1 MTDHTTGE
9 AASPDASGPGRDAGP
24 PRRLLTRSRRPKVLG
39 GVCGG
44 LGRYFG
50 IDPVVFRVVIAVLA
64 LTGGIGL
71 ISYGIG
77 WLLIPMDGEDET
89 ELRRLLSGRLEG
101 GSLTAVLCTLVG
113 SGLFLSTIDNGD
125 NQGFSLCLAAATVG
139 AVYWSYRR
147 RTMPA
152 AGQGDAEGSVAGGA
166 AQVADA
172 PPAAQPPPTAT
183 PSWWRTTSAGT
194 VSFDKS
200 DAYGPAGGGSD
211 GRGTRY
217 LWGPEEGPGAGSSAY
232 ESTYESVYEKE
243 RDGDADR
250 PTAGRPRRSYLGAI
264 AFLLAV
270 AACGTGITAT
280 WHGHALRTILETGL
294 VAALSVL
301 GIGLVTAAFTGVR
314 AGGTITWAVLTCVLL
329 AGASLVPPS
338 VGTHWGNVTWR
349 PATAAQVRPHYDLGT
364 GEAELDLTGLAP
376 PHGATTATS
385 VSVGAGRLEVR
396 VPRNATVRL
405 TAHVGVGDL
414 RIGDGPHKVRVAP
427 DQNRSV
433 TLAPPSGTASGGTV
447 ALDLRLGTGEL
458 EVLRDQS

>member
-1 MTDHTTGE
+1 MTDDTTGVTTG
-9 AASPDASGPGRDAGP
+9 SSDASWAARDTGPA
-24 PRRLLTRSRRPKVLG
+24 RRPLTRSRRQKVLG

-77 WLLIPMDGEDET
+77 WLLIPMEGEDET

-101 GSLTAVLCTLVG
+101 GSLTAVLSTLVG

-125 NQGFSLCLAAATVG
+125 NQAFSLCLAAATVG
-139 AVYWSYRR
+139 AVYWSWRR
-147 RTMPA
+147 RTMPG
-152 AGQGDAEGSVAGGA
+152 AGQGDGEGSLAGASGQA
-166 AQVADA
+166 ADA

-183 PSWWRTTSAGT
+183 PSWWRTTGAGA

-217 LWGPEEGPGAGSSAY
+217 LWGPEEGPGAGSSGYEGAY
-232 ESTYESVYEKE
+232 SYEKE

-250 PTAGRPRRSYLGAI
+250 PTGSRPRRSYLGAI
-264 AFLLAV
+264 TFLLAV
-270 AACGTGITAT
+270 AACGIGTTVT
-280 WHGHALRTILETGL
+280 WHGHALRTILEIGL
-294 VAALSVL
+294 VAALSVFGL
-301 GIGLVTAAFTGVR
+301 GLVVAAFTGRR

-338 VGTHWGNVTWR
+338 VGTRWENVTWR
-349 PATAAQVRPHYDLGT
+349 PATAAQVRPHYDLGA
-364 GEAELDLTGLAP
+364 GEAALDLSGLAP
-376 PHGATTATS
+376 RREATTATS

-396 VPRNATVRL
+396 VPRNATVRV
-405 TAHVGVGDL
+405 TAHVGVGDVRL
-414 RIGDGPHKVRVAP
+414 GDGEHKVRVAP

-433 TLAPPSGTASGGTV
+433 TLAPPEGTASGGTI